1 MSTAT
6 IGPAPTMR
14 AAWITES
21 PTPPQPMTATPAPGS
36 TPAVRV
42 TPPQPVSTAQPISAA
57 RSSGTSLRI
66 GTATDSG
73 TTACS
78 ANEETALKW
87 RKSVPSSE
95 SREVPSASVPV
106 EAMRAPVLAEV
117 RPAGT
122 AALALAARG
131 HEREHDVVAGPHALD
146 AGPDLGHDAR
156 RLVADHERQRLGQV
170 AVDDVQVAVTDAAGR
185 DPHEHLSGLRRRQL
199 DVEDLD
205 GATRLPQHG
214 GLHPHPGEP
223 TAPRRALVFHRHK
236 PISPHVFW
244 KERRSRCARKHKGCD
259 ALPASPPP

>member
-106 EAMRAPVLAEV
+106 EAIRAPCSQKFG
-117 RPAGT
+117 RPA
-122 AALALAARG
+122 
-131 HEREHDVVAGPHALD
+131 
-146 AGPDLGHDAR
+146 
-156 RLVADHERQRLGQV
+156 RQLSHS
-170 AVDDVQVAVTDAAGR
+170 
-185 DPHEHLSGLRRRQL
+185 PHEGTSASTTWSPGR
-199 DVEDLD
+199 
-205 GATRLPQHG
+205 TRST
-214 GLHPHPGEP
+214 PGP
-223 TAPRRALVFHRHK
+223 TSVTT
-236 PISPHVFW
+236 
-244 KERRSRCARKHKGCD
+244 
-259 ALPASPPP
+259 PAAS